1 MDVLAKE
8 RDIIRESGTEQSE
21 LKPAQLVLK
30 KLIRP
35 MVRGG
40 CIDIACTEGR
50 KPEFPNSSRS
60 STLLLGLSSS
70 GWRLSPF
77 LQDTASVVAVALP
90 DAAVALSDVAVAL
103 SDVAVALS
111 DVISLYLLFVIVTSH
126 R

>member
-8 RDIIRESGTEQSE
+8 RDSIRESGTEQSE

-50 KPEFPNSSRS
+50 KPEFPNSSHS
-60 STLLLGLSSS
+60 STLFLGLQTKHNVMCKY
-70 GWRLSPF
+70 F
-77 LQDTASVVAVALP
+77 LWKYIGHTKYV
-90 DAAVALSDVAVAL
+90 
-103 SDVAVALS
+103 
-111 DVISLYLLFVIVTSH
+111 LLMPGMSIH
-126 R
+126 RTEC